1 MEKCEGKR
9 KDLQAQISQASPKL
23 TQTLSVDGQTICQKI
38 KELDRLLNTD
48 STRVNAFFR
57 KHLSP
62 IVCTP
67 EKKTGN
73 ASIVLEALPVGKNFL
88 VSLGSKPRSLSV
100 GAGAG
105 FCHDFSPPIRFSL
118 IPEWGNFFNKT
129 KFFQYFS
136 V

>member
-67 EKKTGN
+67 EKENGQRFYRARGATRGQE
-73 ASIVLEALPVGKNFL
+73 L
-88 VSLGSKPRSLSV
+88 LGFFGIETPFAFGGCGGWILS
-100 GAGAG
+100 
-105 FCHDFSPPIRFSL
+105 
-118 IPEWGNFFNKT
+118 
-129 KFFQYFS
+129 
-136 V
+136 